1 MNALHDFVPILSLFL
16 SWEWNPP
23 THSSYSAMRIWNYRW
38 EKRSE
43 RDARK
48 AVLMANMLFEI
59 KEIYK
64 HLFSSFFF
72 FCFFFKCVHV
82 FYNVLII
89 SFPRLDKAQSS
100 EIGVC
105 IACNY
110 PILKMRFFPPYQT
123 RVKHPGPSQC
133 VWKDAWLRI
142 NCRNHRLERAWWNP
156 HPQVECSRGGD
167 KSSRRQLAGSQW
179 ERCSP
184 EAFNSFSF

>member
-1 MNALHDFVPILSLFL
+1 MCRRKGSSWHYRLSFYMNALHDFVPILSLFL

-72 FCFFFKCVHV
+72 CFFFKCVHV

-110 PILKMRFFPPYQT
+110 PILKMRFPPPIKQGSNIQGLRSAFEKMHGYALT
-123 RVKHPGPSQC
+123 VEITDWSGPGEILT
-133 VWKDAWLRI
+133 LR
-142 NCRNHRLERAWWNP
+142 LSVA
-156 HPQVECSRGGD
+156 
-167 KSSRRQLAGSQW
+167 
-179 ERCSP
+179 
-184 EAFNSFSF
+184 EAEIKAVVVN